1 MAGVLIATIMH
12 LKNLAPA
19 KSFSAKLLLLLIWI
33 LLVSG
38 GCAHRSASTKA
49 TRDASGHTIIKF
61 WNGFTG
67 PDGKTME
74 AMVESFQ
81 KENPDV
87 RVQMQIIPWAT
98 YYDKVTLAL
107 AYGGAPDVFICHAA
121 RIPEFA
127 SFDALRP
134 LDDLYASSKPQLTE
148 SQFAEAPWL
157 ATFYQGRHVALPLD
171 VHPMGMYYNT
181 KLFREAGIV
190 DAAGKALPPAT
201 WEEFLADAKKLTKD
215 TTGRGRPDQWGF
227 VITNQE
233 TIFLT
238 MVDQFGGS
246 ILTPDGKRGAMSS
259 PACLAAVQRMHD
271 LVYKYHVAPR
281 PEGVDS
287 WLALRQGKVAMGLEG
302 IYMLDSLSEQKGLE
316 FAGAPTPQFGP
327 HQGDWAG
334 SHCLCQPRGLS
345 PEQSKAAW
353 RLMRYLSDHSQVWAE
368 GGQVPA
374 RKDVEQSAAFQALP
388 VQSQFAKQL
397 SYVRYAPLVPA
408 GNSLFQFVDPAVES
422 VLLDLE
428 TPERAMKDADRRID
442 QLLERSRG

>member
-1 MAGVLIATIMH
+1 MHQPLPISFKLRSGAALLACLWTVLTC
-12 LKNLAPA
+12 
-19 KSFSAKLLLLLIWI
+19 
-33 LLVSG
+33 G
-38 GCAHRSASTKA
+38 GCGSQRVTTQIS
-49 TRDASGHTIIKF
+49 RDAQGRTVINF

-74 AMVESFQ
+74 AMVDRFQ
-81 KENPDV
+81 VENPDV
-87 RVQMQIIPWAT
+87 RVKMQIIPWGT

-134 LDDLYASSKPQLTE
+134 LDDLYESSQPRLTE
-148 SQFAEAPWL
+148 GQFAEAPWR
-157 ATFYQGRHVALPLD
+157 ATFYGGKHVALPLD
-171 VHPMGMYYNT
+171 VHPMGLYYNT

-190 DAAGKALPPAT
+190 DSAGKAKPPAT
-201 WEEFLADAKKLTKD
+201 WDEFLADAKKLTKD

-238 MVDQFGGS
+238 IAYQFGGG
-246 ILTPDGKRGAMSS
+246 ILTPDGKHGALSS

-271 LVYKYHVAPR
+271 LVYRYHVAPR

-302 IYMLDSLSEQKGLE
+302 IYMLDSLRQQKGLE

-327 HQGDWAG
+327 HPGDWAG

-345 PEQSKAAW
+345 PERSRAAW
-353 RLMRYLSDHSQVWAE
+353 RLMRYLSDHSQAWAE

-374 RKDVEQSAAFQALP
+374 RKDVEQAAAFQALP
-388 VQSQFAKQL
+388 VQAQFARQL
-397 SYVRYAPLVPA
+397 PYVQYAPLVPA
-408 GNSLFQFVDPAVES
+408 DNSLFQFVDPAVES
-422 VLLDLE
+422 VLLDLA
-428 TPERAMKDADRRID
+428 TPEQAMKDADRRID
-442 QLLERSRG
+442 QLLERSRA

>member
-1 MAGVLIATIMH
+1 MFAALILIAC
-12 LKNLAPA
+12 LLAC
-19 KSFSAKLLLLLIWI
+19 
-33 LLVSG
+33 G
-38 GCAHRSASTKA
+38 GCGRHAAQSGAG
-49 TRDASGHTIIKF
+49 RDAQGRIVLNF

-74 AMVESFQ
+74 SMVDKFQ
-81 KENPDV
+81 QDNPDI
-87 RVQMQIIPWAT
+87 RVKMQIIPWGT

-134 LDDLYASSKPQLTE
+134 LDDLFATSQPLLTE
-148 SQFAEAPWL
+148 KQFAAAPWQ
-157 ATFYQGRHVALPLD
+157 ATFYNGKHVALPLD
-171 VHPMGMYYNT
+171 VHPMGLYYNT

-190 DAAGKALPPAT
+190 DVQGKAKPPRT
-201 WEEFLADAKKLTKD
+201 WDEFLTDAQKLTKD

-233 TIFLT
+233 TIFLAMT
-238 MVDQFGGS
+238 DQFGGS
-246 ILTPDGKRGAMSS
+246 ILTADGKRGALSS
-259 PACLAAVQRMHD
+259 PACLAAVGRMHD
-271 LVYKYHVAPR
+271 LIYKYHVAPR

-302 IYMLDSLSEQKGLE
+302 IYMLDSLRQQTGLE

-327 HQGDWAG
+327 KPGDWAG

-345 PEQSKAAW
+345 PERAKAAW
-353 RLMRYLSDHSQVWAE
+353 RLMRYLSDHSQTWAE

-374 RKDVEQSAAFQALP
+374 RADVERSPQFQALP
-388 VQSQFAKQL
+388 VQSQFARQL
-397 SYVRYAPLVPA
+397 SYVQYAPLVPA
-408 GNSLFQFVDPAVES
+408 DNSLFQFVDPAVES
-422 VLLDLE
+422 VLLNLQ
-428 TPERAMKDADRRID
+428 TPEAAMKDADRRID
-442 QLLERSRG
+442 QMLERGRL

>member
-157 ATFYQGRHVALPLD
+157 ATFYQGKHVALPLD

-190 DAAGKALPPAT
+190 DAAGKAQPPAT

-246 ILTPDGKRGAMSS
+246 ILTPDGKHGAMSS

-281 PEGVDS
+281 PEGVEF
-287 WLALRQGKVAMGLEG
+287 LAGAASGQGRDGAGRYL
-302 IYMLDSLSEQKGLE
+302 YAE
-316 FAGAPTPQFGP
+316 FAERAKGPGVRGGTDPPVRTAPG
-327 HQGDWAG
+327 
-334 SHCLCQPRGLS
+334 
-345 PEQSKAAW
+345 
-353 RLMRYLSDHSQVWAE
+353 RLGRI
-368 GGQVPA
+368 
-374 RKDVEQSAAFQALP
+374 AL
-388 VQSQFAKQL
+388 
-397 SYVRYAPLVPA
+397 LVPA
-408 GNSLFQFVDPAVES
+408 ARALSGTVEGRLEADALPIGSQSGLGGRRAGARAERCGAIRGIPGPAGAVPVCQAAFLRPVCPAGSGRQFALS
-422 VLLDLE
+422 
-428 TPERAMKDADRRID
+428 IC
-442 QLLERSRG
+442 